1 MRHQYNA
8 LQCYLTATI
17 SAIFL
22 IFVLACDSVA
32 YAETPH
38 GPDTENALNLR
49 GLVTSDGAGLP
60 LALDSF
66 NGLELRDSVD
76 EDGESNGLDLVRRYS
91 NAAKALGNNQFETRD
106 SFEIGDVHWFYLP
119 KTVVNGK
126 HDTPGPGLPAYIN
139 STKVDDDDSTD
150 VLPKR
155 DMDFS
160 KRATTTVYLSLT
172 TCQKP
177 YTNKTSAQGAFPQL
191 QLYVSNSEKLQEPGP
206 GKDDSLQDVYTA
218 VGGYVGI
225 TVDTDSDVFIG
236 VAAPNSTDY
245 TGVYKYQLAAS
256 IDAFFHNI
264 VDDEPNLFFI
274 DADVSAALLV
284 TNNLTQS
291 EKNSTNYKQWM
302 DMVPPFTMFA
312 HNINDT
318 ALVGLEKSFCALDAL
333 SQVGRISNST
343 EVGMTNRGLGNKPK
357 EQFYI
362 TGLNQSS
369 SYSGLLAM
377 VGNSTASGNGIIG
390 GGGQVWQ
397 PMNFTTKADNNC
409 GVLFNLTFCSEVAY
423 AVPSNPKLSV
433 DKLRTIYDDYAAALY
448 QNFTYSLQQIQ
459 CKTNEESMFSLAVSC
474 QDCAD
479 AYKQWLCGVTIP
491 RCADYSSNADY
502 LAVRNA
508 GQAFINGSS
517 LPDDSPY
524 RQSVASNTSR
534 NAIIDK
540 QIMPGPYKEI
550 LPCQDICHTLVQ
562 SCPSALGFGCPEGA
576 WMNSSYGYRNSDG
589 IITCSY
595 LGAVYY
601 LSVGVRLGAWSWMFS
616 LLVMGV
622 MYLL

>member
-32 YAETPH
+32 YADTPH

-60 LALDSF
+60 LVLDSF

-76 EDGESNGLDLVRRYS
+76 EDGESNGLDLVRRYP

-126 HDTPGPGLPAYIN
+126 HDTAGPGLPAYIN
-139 STKVDDDDSTD
+139 TTKEDGDESNNK
-150 VLPKR
+150 LRKR

-177 YTNKTSAQGAFPQL
+177 YTNKTSAQGTFPQL

-206 GKDDSLQDVYTA
+206 GKDDSLQEMYTA

-245 TGVYKYQLAAS
+245 TGVYKYQIAAS

-274 DADVSAALLV
+274 DADMSAALLV

-302 DMVPPFTMFA
+302 DIVPPYTMFA

-397 PMNFTTKADNNC
+397 PMNFTTKA
-409 GVLFNLTFCSEVAY
+409 GEQ
-423 AVPSNPKLSV
+423 P
-433 DKLRTIYDDYAAALY
+433 
-448 QNFTYSLQQIQ
+448 
-459 CKTNEESMFSLAVSC
+459 
-474 QDCAD
+474 
-479 AYKQWLCGVTIP
+479 
-491 RCADYSSNADY
+491 
-502 LAVRNA
+502 
-508 GQAFINGSS
+508 
-517 LPDDSPY
+517 
-524 RQSVASNTSR
+524 
-534 NAIIDK
+534 
-540 QIMPGPYKEI
+540 
-550 LPCQDICHTLVQ
+550 
-562 SCPSALGFGCPEGA
+562 
-576 WMNSSYGYRNSDG
+576 
-589 IITCSY
+589 
-595 LGAVYY
+595 
-601 LSVGVRLGAWSWMFS
+601 
-616 LLVMGV
+616 
-622 MYLL
+622 

>member
-1 MRHQYNA
+1 MRRQHNA

-22 IFVLACDSVA
+22 LFALTCNSVA
-32 YAETPH
+32 YANAPH
-38 GPDTENALNLR
+38 GPHTENALNLR
-49 GLVTSDGAGLP
+49 GAVTSDGAGLP

-76 EDGESNGLDLVRRYS
+76 EDGESNGLDLVRRYP
-91 NAAKALGNNQFETRD
+91 NNAKALGNNQFQ
-106 SFEIGDVHWFYLP
+106 SPGALEIGDVHWFYLP
-119 KTVVNGK
+119 STVVNGK
-126 HDTPGPGLPAYIN
+126 HDPAGKGLPAYVN
-139 STKVDDDDSTD
+139 ATDADDDVSSSE
-150 VLPKR
+150 LRKR
-155 DMDFS
+155 DGDFS

-172 TCQKP
+172 TCSKP
-177 YTNKTSAQGAFPQL
+177 YTNKTSAQGKFPQL
-191 QLYVSNSEKLQEPGP
+191 QVYVSTSEKLEQPGP
-206 GKDDSLQDVYTA
+206 GKNSSLQDIYTA
-218 VGGYVGI
+218 VGGYVNI
-225 TVDTDSDVFIG
+225 TMDTDSDVFIG
-236 VAAPNSTDY
+236 VVAPNSTDY
-245 TGVYKYQLAAS
+245 SGDYTYQIAAS
-256 IDAFFHNI
+256 IDAFFHN
-264 VDDEPNLFFI
+264 VVADDPNLFFI

-291 EKNSTNYKQWM
+291 DKNSSNYQEWM
-302 DMVPPFTMFA
+302 NIIPPFTMFA

-318 ALVGLEKSFCALDAL
+318 ALEGLERSFCALDAL

-390 GGGQVWQ
+390 GGGKVWQ

-409 GVLFNLTFCSEVAY
+409 AVLFNLTFCSEVAY

-433 DKLRTIYDDYAAALY
+433 DKLRTIYDDYASAFY
-448 QNFTYSLQQIQ
+448 QNFSYSLQQIQ
-459 CKTNEESMFSLAVSC
+459 CKTSEEGMFSLAVGC
-474 QDCAD
+474 DDCRN

-491 RCADYSSNADY
+491 RCADFSSDAPY

-517 LPDDSPY
+517 LPEDSPY
-524 RQSVASNTSR
+524 RQSVASNSSR
-534 NAIIDK
+534 NAIIDEEIK
-540 QIMPGPYKEI
+540 PGPYKEI
-550 LPCQDICHTLVQ
+550 LPCRDICHTLVKD
-562 SCPSALGFGCPEGA
+562 CPSALGFGCPEGR
-576 WMNSSYGYRNSDG
+576 WMNASYGYRNSDG

-601 LSVGVRLGAWSWMFS
+601 LSLGERLGAWGWVSS
-616 LLVMGV
+616 LVVMGV
-622 MYLL
+622 MYML